1 MLFEQLILL
10 NFRKEILPFL
20 LKKEATPEEVADDD
34 CSDVLVVNDS
44 MAIAAHNED
53 ANIALIG
60 HT

>member
-1 MLFEQLILL
+1 MLI

-20 LKKEATPEEVADDD
+20 PTPESIRVTSNAAIE
-34 CSDVLVVNDS
+34 CSDVLVVDDS

-53 ANIALIG
+53 ASVALLG